1 MFNCSRVVFRFW
13 SRGLLRRRSFPQHG
27 LSIERIEGLRP
38 CVLYI
43 LLGGLQI
50 YRVFNRCRAA
60 HDGDAWEVRTDRDF
74 KMLVEIARA
83 AFVATERRD
92 ESTQVIDQAEV
103 PAEFR

>member
-13 SRGLLRRRSFPQHG
+13 SRGLLRRRPFAQHG
-27 LSIERIEGLRP
+27 LSIERIQRLRP
-38 CVLYI
+38 RVLYI
-43 LLGGLQI
+43 FLGVLQT
-50 YRVFNRCRAA
+50 YGVFNRRRAA
-60 HDGDAWEVRTDRDF
+60 HDGDAWDVRPDRDF

-92 ESTQVIDQAEV
+92 ESTQVIDQAQV